1 MSAIIS
7 SRQEW
12 LKARQALL
20 AEEKAFTRAREALA
34 AKRRALPGYVI
45 DKPYVFQAANGPQ
58 TLAALFGRHSQLV
71 VYHFM
76 FGPTWE
82 QGCKSCSFWAD
93 TFNGIITH
101 LNQRDVAFACV
112 SSAPVER
119 LLAFRE
125 RMGWNFEW
133 VSSAGADFNND
144 FGVTGLP
151 GKALLY
157 NYGKSI
163 EDAGEMPGIS
173 VFTRTEDGGI
183 LHTYSCYA
191 RGLDMMNA
199 AYQFLDL
206 VPKGRDEESLPYTMS
221 WVKHHDLYEAAPSPG
236 TGN

>member
-93 TFNGIITH
+93 
-101 LNQRDVAFACV
+101 
-112 SSAPVER
+112 
-119 LLAFRE
+119 
-125 RMGWNFEW
+125 
-133 VSSAGADFNND
+133 
-144 FGVTGLP
+144 
-151 GKALLY
+151 
-157 NYGKSI
+157 
-163 EDAGEMPGIS
+163 
-173 VFTRTEDGGI
+173 
-183 LHTYSCYA
+183 
-191 RGLDMMNA
+191 
-199 AYQFLDL
+199 
-206 VPKGRDEESLPYTMS
+206 
-221 WVKHHDLYEAAPSPG
+221 
-236 TGN
+236 